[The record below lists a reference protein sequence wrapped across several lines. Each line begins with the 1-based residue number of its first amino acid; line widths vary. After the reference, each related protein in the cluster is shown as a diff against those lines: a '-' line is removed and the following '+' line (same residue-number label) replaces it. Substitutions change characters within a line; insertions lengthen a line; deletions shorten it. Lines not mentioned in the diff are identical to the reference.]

1 MIKNTN
7 LNQGPADF
15 AEAGLMTGHIIS
27 TSPFDLHNAGGTS
40 EQLMLQTTSSPSPK
54 RAQTAR
60 GTEPT
65 QQSPVELART
75 ARGMVE
81 AVRNGGQVINI
92 STH

>member
-1 MIKNTN
+1 
-7 LNQGPADF
+7 
-15 AEAGLMTGHIIS
+15 MTGQIMS
-27 TSPFDLHNAGGTS
+27 TSPFDLHNAANGGGAINS
-40 EQLMLQTTSSPSPK
+40 ANGGEQQLLLQTSSSPSPR

-65 QQSPVELART
+65 QQSPAELART